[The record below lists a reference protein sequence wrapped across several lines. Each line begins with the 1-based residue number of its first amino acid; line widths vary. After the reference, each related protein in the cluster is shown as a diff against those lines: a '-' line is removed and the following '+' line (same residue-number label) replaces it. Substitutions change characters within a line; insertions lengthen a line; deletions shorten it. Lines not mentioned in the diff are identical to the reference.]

1 MKKPPPD
8 GPGSGFKNA
17 ANCLIPY
24 ANCRNLVAAARR
36 RCRGVVNRGRINHW
50 PAVVGDTPRI
60 NNASRINNTLRIVSR
75 INRAIG
81 GVRWIVRI
89 VAACFGPFGCREHH
103 GRSDHRDQQAT
114 SD

>member
-17 ANCLIPY
+17 ANCFIPC
-24 ANCRNLVAAARR
+24 AKCRNLVAAARR
-36 RCRGVVNRGRINHW
+36 RCRGIVNRGRINHW

-60 NNASRINNTLRIVSR
+60 NNASRIYNTLRIVSR

-89 VAACFGPFGCREHH
+89 VATCFRPFGCREHH
-103 GRSDHRDQQAT
+103 GRNDQRDQ
-114 SD
+114 